1 MTTITVSASDTAQA
15 MDKIIERLGDD
26 AMILETIKR
35 DGRIE
40 MIATDD
46 TAPAPLPS
54 PRGDIPD
61 EAELAFANRP
71 ANGRSADGLSANGLS
86 AVEGGLTGIPQSK
99 PVNGL
104 DVNIGASTAF
114 TDLLDQQMVETIK
127 ARSTADH
134 LTDRTA
140 STSSQMDILDELRD
154 LRSML
159 NGMML
164 TRPEGLDVTLGHA
177 APVRLQQA
185 GFSPQVIHAL
195 HHHMTGLDHDDAVDA
210 FMNALADRVIHNHA
224 ESVFDAKLVCVV
236 GSSGSGKTT
245 LATKIAA
252 YFKENGI
259 SERITLASATG
270 QGIGQNEDIKSYA
283 RLLNMRSTDFG
294 IGELATAIQE
304 TSNRMIVDVDAG
316 SSDALEA
323 ILAARQHL
331 GRGRVSVVQAVPGG
345 SSATMITHQCRLFQ
359 KLKPLIALTKLD
371 ECETRPAE
379 LSALA
384 LEGSGVGLLTG
395 TTAIVGGIA
404 IATTPILAQYLKAN
418 ADQ

>member
-15 MDKIIERLGDD
+15 MDKIVERLGDD

-46 TAPAPLPS
+46 SPTTSLPS
-54 PRGDIPD
+54 PRAKVPD
-61 EAELAFANRP
+61 EAELAFTGVSANR
-71 ANGRSADGLSANGLS
+71 LS
-86 AVEGGLTGIPQSK
+86 AVDGGQAGMPQAQK
-99 PVNGL
+99 VDGL
-104 DVNIGASTAF
+104 DVNIGATTAF
-114 TDLLDQQMVETIK
+114 TDLLDQQMVETVK

-140 STSSQMDILDELRD
+140 NTSSQMDILEELRD

-164 TRPEGLDVTLGHA
+164 TRPEGLDVTLGRA

-185 GFSPQVIHAL
+185 GFSPQIIHAL
-195 HHHMTGLDHDDAVDA
+195 HHHMVGLDPEDAVDA
-210 FMNALADRVIHNHA
+210 FMTALADRVIHNHA

-270 QGIGQNEDIKSYA
+270 QGVGQNEDIKSYA
-283 RLLNMRSTDFG
+283 RLLNIRSTDFG

-331 GRGRVSVVQAVPGG
+331 GRNRVSVVQAIPGG
-345 SSATMITHQCRLFQ
+345 SSATMISHQCQLFQ

-384 LEGSGVGLLTG
+384 LAGSGVGLLTG